1 MHILKSL
8 DVCVC
13 ACMCL
18 KSNMPSRTFTPQN
31 KKCMNFLGRV
41 QWRATSHLWCEQE
54 LRELGCFT
62 WWRESWGGS
71 CQYVW
76 IPGREIEEDES
87 DSSQCCPVSDRTR
100 GDGHNVKHR
109 KFYLNI
115 TPHFFTAWVVKPGE
129 RLFRGLLSLP
139 FNELLK
145 IWLVIVVDKL
155 Q

>member
-1 MHILKSL
+1 MYILKSL

-13 ACMCL
+13 IHVSEI
-18 KSNMPSRTFTPQN
+18 KYTHKTIY
-31 KKCMNFLGRV
+31 KKGMNFLGRV
-41 QWRATSHLWCEQE
+41 QWRAISHLWCEKE

-62 WWRESWGGS
+62 WWTESWGGS
-71 CQYVW
+71 CQCVW
-76 IPGREIEEDES
+76 IPDGKIEEDES

-109 KFYLNI
+109 KFHLN
-115 TPHFFTAWVVKPGE
+115 TNPHFFHVRVVKHRE

-139 FNELLK
+139 ING
-145 IWLVIVVDKL
+145 VIENLTVVDKL